1 MQPLLYTLLLA
12 LVALSLGEGFN
23 AQFMM
28 QVLKPKPSSMAE
40 VQKAVIAKGK
50 PGVVF
55 VTQSWCGACDFL
67 KSNLNESSLKD
78 RMNEFVVV
86 AIEGD
91 DGVNFQKGDN
101 KDEYVPRVYFL
112 NADGTFYDK
121 GSAPNP
127 DYEFF
132 FPAAHS
138 VMQVLDQ
145 LKEDNDSKAVAP
157 EL

>member
-1 MQPLLYTLLLA
+1 MQLLLYTLLLA

-78 RMNEFVVV
+78 RMNELREMMV
-86 AIEGD
+86 
-91 DGVNFQKGDN
+91 
-101 KDEYVPRVYFL
+101 L
-112 NADGTFYDK
+112 TFRRETIRM
-121 GSAPNP
+121 SMSQ
-127 DYEFF
+127 EFTF
-132 FPAAHS
+132 
-138 VMQVLDQ
+138 
-145 LKEDNDSKAVAP
+145 
-157 EL
+157 